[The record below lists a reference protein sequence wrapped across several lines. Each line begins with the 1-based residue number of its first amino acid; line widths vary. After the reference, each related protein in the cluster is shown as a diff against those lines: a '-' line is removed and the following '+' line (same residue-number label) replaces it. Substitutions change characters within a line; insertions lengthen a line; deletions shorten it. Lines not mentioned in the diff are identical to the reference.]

1 MEKIQEK
8 NEGSNMII
16 TKPEISEEP
25 VKGKNDENYGRTPEL
40 YPPALLNKRMRSIF
54 ITLPKSYQDTSA
66 LFNALKKSSKSIT
79 YVLVAQEKHKDN
91 TPHIHIQYEVN
102 NSIKVETI
110 HKKIIQ
116 VEGNI
121 GGSIN
126 YQSIKNSDATNN
138 YIKKDGNYLEFG
150 KRKKQHNRTTYDK
163 EGENMC
169 IKTILE
175 DGEMSIEEKLD
186 YVKQTQPLMYMDK
199 RDKLKIMLEEEEV
212 VEKWELPDMS
222 KENITL
228 RPYQQQ
234 LWDMISNPPK
244 ARQIIWVYGKPGQ
257 GKSFMYNYLEENYK
271 KKVYCAGQSAS
282 LDNVV
287 YGYNEEGAIIWD
299 IPKSYNWEN
308 EELVNTLASTIEKFS
323 DFGTTITSKK
333 YQGKKCRV
341 RGHAIVF
348 SNHKPIKQLKHRD
361 IITIVAGG
369 IEEDNRYR
377 IKEKNGV
384 YYLYDIEQQIT
395 KSFFNKEHLE
405 EYIEVEYE

>member
-1 MEKIQEK
+1 MNKIQEK
-8 NEGSNMII
+8 GEGSNMII
-16 TKPEISEEP
+16 TNPETSE
-25 VKGKNDENYGRTPEL
+25 VASATNDVNYGRTQEL

-54 ITLPKSYQDTSA
+54 VTIPKSYQEKEA
-66 LFNALKKSSKSIT
+66 IFNVLKKSSKSLT

-91 TPHIHIQYEVN
+91 TPHIHIQYEVK

-110 HKKIIQ
+110 HKKIMG
-116 VEGNI
+116 VTGNI

-126 YQSIKNSDATNN
+126 YQSIKNSEATNN

-150 KRKKQHNRTTYDK
+150 KRKKQHAKTTYDK
-163 EGENMC
+163 EGENICM
-169 IKTILE
+169 KTILE
-175 DGEMSIEEKLD
+175 DGEMNNEEKLD
-186 YVKQTQPLMYMDK
+186 YVKQTQPLMYMK
-199 RDKLKIMLEEEEV
+199 ERETIKKMLIEEEEV
-212 VEKWELPDMS
+212 IKWDLPDMS

-234 LWDMISNPPK
+234 LWELINKPPK
-244 ARQIIWVYGKPGQ
+244 ARQIIWVYGKPNQ

-271 KKVYCAGQSAS
+271 QRVYCAGQSAS

-299 IPKSYNWEN
+299 IPKSYNWDN

-361 IITIVAGG
+361 IITIIAG
-369 IEEDNRYR
+369 EKPENDRYR
-377 IKEKNGV
+377 IKKNGDTWYV
-384 YYLYDIEQQIT
+384 YDKQQHET
-395 KSFFNKEHLE
+395 LSFISEEAVE
-405 EYIEVEYE
+405 EYIEKYE